1 MDDHTRFV
9 GWDVH
14 KDTIHAAMAERGR
27 TAPED
32 LGSFP
37 NTPEAVKRW
46 LRRHGERWGSLEQ
59 VLVCYAAGPC
69 GYVLCKQ
76 LEEQG
81 VVCLVVAPSWIPR
94 RLGDRVKTD
103 RRDALRL
110 ASLLRAGELTPV
122 WVPDATHEAFRGLLR
137 AREAAGMDRTR
148 ARHRVSKFL
157 LARGHAAPAGT
168 NWGTERHERWL
179 QQVGPREGRAPGQQ
193 RAAQAPGGPA
203 SGGGAD
209 QLAGPDPP
217 PRTLPASV
225 GAGQRA
231 QPGDRRG
238 GPGADRL
245 RVGGLAGRAAR
256 GRLRARR
263 RGRRLVRREG
273 DDAHDGESPRCG

>member
-1 MDDHTRFV
+1 MDDYTRFV

-14 KDTIHAAMAERGR
+14 KDTIHAAVAERGR

-81 VVCLVVAPSWIPR
+81 VVCLVVAPSLIPR

-137 AREAAGMDRTR
+137 AREAAVMDRTR

-168 NWGTERHERWL
+168 NWGTERHEL
-179 QQVGPREGRAPGQQ
+179 A
-193 RAAQAPGGPA
+193 PA
-203 SGGGAD
+203 SGSPGGACPWSAARCASARRAS
-209 QLAGPDPP
+209 LRRWCRSVGGP
-217 PRTLPASV
+217 RPASTDATGV
-225 GAGQRA
+225 CWGGAKSATG
-231 QPGDRRG
+231 
-238 GPGADRL
+238 
-245 RVGGLAGRAAR
+245 
-256 GRLRARR
+256 
-263 RGRRLVRREG
+263 
-273 DDAHDGESPRCG
+273 